1 MPERFDVAVLGAGG
15 MGSAAAFALARRGAR
30 VIALEQ
36 FDLGHAR
43 GSSHGETRLVRQAY
57 FEHPDYVPLAR
68 RAYDLWDELGGL
80 VGSPLFHRTGL
91 VFCGQPDAEALAGTE
106 RAAELHGLPVERRP
120 GGAFRPLLH
129 DRPGERLL
137 VEPQGGY
144 VEVDRAVRAFQ
155 ELARRAGATLRGDT
169 RVTGWSPVEDS
180 LRLETSRG
188 PVEARRLVLAAGAWS
203 GRWLEG
209 LRVGIAAHRN
219 LLFWFPAGAAWRA
232 APCFAFDLPEGFYYG
247 FPDVSGRGVKVAL
260 HLPGQRLAD
269 PAAVERRLRPGDA
282 HAVCRFVAERLGG
295 VDPQP
300 RAHAV
305 CLYEMS
311 DDGHFVL
318 TLDPRDP
325 RVAIAAGF
333 SGHGF
338 KFAPVIG
345 EALADLALEGA
356 TDLPIAF
363 LGLGP
368 SRVRA
373 SGGSSEGDSG
383 RG

>member
-1 MPERFDVAVLGAGG
+1 MPERFDVAIVGVGA

-30 VIALEQ
+30 VIALDQ
-36 FDLGHAR
+36 FELGHAL

-68 RAYDLWDELGGL
+68 RAYDLWDELGEL
-80 VGSPLFHRTGL
+80 AGSPLFHRTGL
-91 VFCGQPDAEALAGTE
+91 VFCGPSGAEALAGTE
-106 RAAELHGLPVERRP
+106 RAAGLHGLPLERRRA
-120 GGAFRPLLH
+120 GAFLPLLH

-144 VEVDRAVRAFQ
+144 VEVDRAVLALQ
-155 ELARRAGATLRGDT
+155 ELARRAGATLRGGT
-169 RVTGWSPVEDS
+169 RVTGWEPSADA
-180 LRLETSRG
+180 LRLETSGG
-188 PVEARRLVLAAGAWS
+188 PLEARRLVLAAGAWS

-209 LRVGIAAHRN
+209 LGVGVAAHRN
-219 LLFWFPAGAAWRA
+219 LLFWFPAGAEWRA
-232 APCFAFDLPEGFYYG
+232 APCFAFDLPEGFFYG
-247 FPDVSGRGVKVAL
+247 FPDVSGRGVKVAQ
-260 HLPGQRLAD
+260 HLPGERLAD
-269 PAAVERRLRPGDA
+269 PAAVERRLRPDDA
-282 HAVCRFVAERLGG
+282 HAVCRFVAERLGD
-295 VDPQP
+295 VDPEP

-318 TLDPRDP
+318 TLDPREP

-338 KFAPVIG
+338 KFAPAVG

-356 TDLPIAF
+356 TDLPIGF

-368 SRVRA
+368 ARVRS
-373 SGGSSEGDSG
+373 SG
-383 RG
+383 